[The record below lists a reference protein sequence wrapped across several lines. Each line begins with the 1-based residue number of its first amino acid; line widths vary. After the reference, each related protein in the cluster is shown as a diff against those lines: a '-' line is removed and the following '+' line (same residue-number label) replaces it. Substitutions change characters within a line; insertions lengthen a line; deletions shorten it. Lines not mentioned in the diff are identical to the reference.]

1 MILIGKYYPYST
13 KGTLLSYSGNIGA
26 YLSGMGA
33 LVCFFSYE
41 KNLLL
46 IPLGIVFTAL
56 AFFLFFY
63 VSMKLSKR
71 VGEADSERNIRT
83 KVSYALKYC
92 KKRPE
97 MFYQIASENK
107 AFAEKYTRNENGKIV
122 KIKNK

>member
-41 KNLLL
+41 KSLLL
-46 IPLGIVFTAL
+46 IPLGIVFAAL

-63 VSMKLSKR
+63 VSMKLSKK
-71 VGEADSERNIRT
+71 VGEADSKKNIRT

-92 KKRPE
+92 KERPE
-97 MFYQIASENK
+97 MFYQVAAENP
-107 AFAEKYTRNENGKIV
+107 AFAAKYTKNDEGKIV
-122 KIKNK
+122 RIKKQ